1 MKWITYTYICFK
13 ISPPVIMKKFDLNN
27 PELLKAAS
35 ILKVLG
41 HPIRVLIIELLFD
54 SKRMTVSEIFK
65 ALNIEQAIASHHLN
79 TLKNKQVLVSER
91 VGKNT
96 YYAVAD
102 IKLTEMILIL
112 RRE

>member
-1 MKWITYTYICFK
+1 
-13 ISPPVIMKKFDLNN
+13 MKKLDLNN
-27 PELLKAAS
+27 LDLLEAAS

-41 HPIRVLIIELLFD
+41 HPIRILIIELLFD

-91 VGKNT
+91 VGKNS
-96 YYAVAD
+96 YYSVAD
-102 IKLTEMILIL
+102 TKLTEMILIL
-112 RRE
+112 RGE